1 MSLSPQLESLKLE
14 AMQTSCEAWAMRR
27 RWVLARGIDRAG
39 PCPKCGGDDRFAI
52 HTKKN
57 TFNCRGCGIHGAGVI
72 VLVMQT
78 EGLEFVKACEVITGR
93 TAEAPVDPARA
104 AHLAREAAHEK
115 AEREQE
121 RQRYREIERKAAE
134 KIWKEQA
141 FKAPRGGFVAQYFN
155 RRGISFDRI
164 KDLEEETGAKLHL
177 REIERQPWWEQ
188 RDGVRVMMH
197 EGPVMVACVQ
207 TRDGRLGAVH
217 QTWLDLTQ
225 PKGRLVLPPRE
236 EADANGVIKLI
247 DRPTKKVRGVKKG
260 GAIRLF
266 TPRNPRKLFMGEGI
280 ETTATALVHA
290 FRPDTAYWAAVDLG
304 NMAGKCARDA
314 DGHRIEDQP
323 DMTDEDCFVPPDWC
337 EEAIYLCDDDD
348 ARNHTEAK
356 VVRGLKRALLQR
368 EAAQAENPSLSAIKI
383 GYMPPLGGGMDFN
396 DLVRVG

>member
-72 VLVMQT
+72 DLVMQT

-93 TAEAPVDPARA
+93 TAEAPVDLARS

-115 AEREQE
+115 AERAQQE
-121 RQRYREIERKAAE
+121 QRYRDAARKSAYN
-134 KIWKEQA
+134 IWSKQA
-141 FKAPRGGFVAQYFN
+141 FRAPREGFVAQYFD
-155 RRGISFDRI
+155 RRGISFARVVE
-164 KDLEEETGAKLHL
+164 LVEETGAVLQL
-177 REIERQPWWEQ
+177 REIERQPWLEKRGDIWSTL
-188 RDGVRVMMH
+188 H

-207 TRDGRLGAVH
+207 RPDGTFGAVH

-225 PKGRLVLPPRE
+225 PKGKLVLPPIE
-236 EADANGVIKLI
+236 EAGADGVIKQV
-247 DRPTKKVRGVKKG
+247 DRPTKKVLGVKKG

-266 TPRNPRKLFMGEGI
+266 TPREARRLVVGEGI

-290 FRPDTAYWAAVDLG
+290 FEPGTAYWAAVDLG

-314 DGHRIEDQP
+314 NGHRIEDQP

-348 ARNHTEAK
+348 ARNHTEEK

-368 EAAQAENPSLSAIKI
+368 EAARAKDLSLPALTVS
-383 GYMPPLGGGMDFN
+383 YVPPLGGGMDLN